1 METRTPI
8 KQAEDLL
15 KTMIDTCQAQLRSLE
30 NHNIIDYTPIQ
41 LLAGKIAAIS
51 DGVNNYKSKG

>member
-1 METRTPI
+1 METRTSI

-15 KTMIDTCQAQLRSLE
+15 KTMIDTCQSQLKSLE

-51 DGVNNYKSKG
+51 DSVNNYKAK

>member
-1 METRTPI
+1 METRTSI

-15 KTMIDTCQAQLRSLE
+15 KTMIGTCQFQLRSLE

-41 LLAGKIAAIS
+41 LLAGNIAAIS
-51 DGVNNYKSKG
+51 ESVNNYKPKG